1 MKAALIL
8 HIPGT
13 RLGEGPVWD
22 HRSRQ
27 LWWVDILNGR
37 IHAFDP
43 ARRQDRTYEIGQFV
57 GALALRQEGG
67 LLLALQ
73 SGFAFYDP
81 ATEQL
86 TPIAD
91 PEVDRPG
98 NRFNDGKCDPAG
110 RFWAGTM
117 DHAEQAASG
126 SLYCLDPDG
135 MTVSRH
141 LEDIR
146 ISNGLAWTKAGDR
159 LYYIDSP
166 THKVQAFHYDIN
178 SGAIEYDRDVLT
190 FDPGYGYPDGMCIDE
205 EDQLWIAFWDGAK
218 VRRFDPDRGRQTWQI
233 DVPARR
239 PTSCCFGGNNLET
252 LFITSAAKEGD
263 PLGGG
268 LFAVKPGL
276 RGVETALFEG

>member
-8 HIPGT
+8 HIPDT

-22 HRSRQ
+22 AHSRR

-43 ARRQDRTYEIGQFV
+43 DRRENRTYDIGEYV
-57 GALALRQEGG
+57 GALALRQSGG
-67 LLLALQ
+67 LLLALA

-81 ATEQL
+81 EQAQL

-91 PEVDRPG
+91 PEADRPG

-135 MTVSRH
+135 MAITRY
-141 LEDIR
+141 LEGIR
-146 ISNGLAWTKAGDR
+146 ISNGLAWTKEEDR
-159 LYYIDSP
+159 FYYIDSP
-166 THKVQAFHYDIN
+166 TRKVQAFHYDRRSAN
-178 SGAIEYDRDVLT
+178 IEYDRDVLT
-190 FDPGYGYPDGMCIDE
+190 FDPAFGFPDGMCIDE
-205 EDQLWIAFWDGAK
+205 EDQLWIAFYGGAK
-218 VRRFDPDRGRQTWQI
+218 VRRFDPERGRQTWQI
-233 DVPARR
+233 DVPAQC

-252 LFITSAAKEGD
+252 LYITSAAREGD

-276 RGVETALFEG
+276 RGVKTALFGG